1 MKVLV
6 VGGAGYIGS
15 HMVKMLLERDHAVTV
30 LDNLSSGHRDAVA
43 HQARLVVSDLSQRGA
58 VYQLLE
64 RNYFEAVM
72 HFASF
77 IDVAESVRDP
87 ARYYENNVAN
97 TLKLLD
103 AMVANRIMRFVFSS
117 SAAVY
122 GRPDYLPIDETHALH
137 PINPYGFS
145 KYVVERML
153 SDYEIAYGLKS
164 VTLRY
169 FNAAGADPDGTLGER
184 HDPETHLI
192 PLLLQAASGR
202 RNGVEI
208 FGRDYDTPD
217 GTCIRDY
224 VHVNDLCQAHLAAL
238 ERMRLG
244 LSSDM
249 YNLGNGSGFSVL
261 EVISAVEQ
269 VTGKTIPVRNAS
281 RRPGDPARLVADA
294 AKARA
299 ELGWSPQFPGIQ
311 EIVEHAWK
319 WELKQ
324 SREAAAGK
332 KQQDPV
338 RASFA

>member
-15 HMVKMLLERDHAVTV
+15 HMVKMLLEHDHEVTV
-30 LDNLSSGHRDAVA
+30 LDNLSTGHRDAVSA
-43 HQARLVVSDLSQRGA
+43 DACLVVVDLSQRGS
-58 VYQLLE
+58 LHSFLE
-64 RNYFEAVM
+64 RNDFDAVM
-72 HFASF
+72 HFASC

-87 ARYYENNVAN
+87 AKYYNSNIAN

-122 GRPDYLPIDETHALH
+122 GRPDYSPIDEAHALS

-145 KYVVERML
+145 KYAVERVL
-153 SDYEIAYGLKS
+153 SDYESAYGLKS

-169 FNAAGADPDGTLGER
+169 FNAAGADPDGALGER

-202 RNGVEI
+202 RDGVEI

-224 VHVNDLCQAHLAAL
+224 VHVNDLCQAHLAAI
-238 ERMRLG
+238 ERLKGG
-244 LSSDM
+244 LPGDV

-261 EVISAVEQ
+261 EVIAAVEQ
-269 VTGKTIPVRNAS
+269 VTGRPITVRDAP
-281 RRPGDPARLVADA
+281 RRPGDPARLVAHA
-294 AKARA
+294 GKARA
-299 ELGWSPQFPGIQ
+299 ELGWYPRFPHIRD
-311 EIVEHAWK
+311 IVEHAWK

-324 SREAAAGK
+324 STAAAPAK
-332 KQQDPV
+332 THQTLV
-338 RASFA
+338 RASLA